1 MLLINNKQ
9 TEIMLVKSAFLQVNR
24 FFVMLLQRS
33 GTVVTNSLNILQRA
47 KIIKDSL
54 KIFLKI
60 FKGSMKVFQKI
71 FEDFKH
77 LERYLWK
84 CSGSILESKDMH
96 AIFLKKTHKG
106 QKGQN
111 IGKFRQKCTKF
122 GNILKKGRW
131 LHVIIAQNKL
141 LEKPL
146 VFYKDF

>member
-9 TEIMLVKSAFLQVNR
+9 TEIMLVQSAFLQVNR

-33 GTVVTNSLNILQRA
+33 GTVVTNSLNVLQRA

-77 LERYLWK
+77 LERYL
-84 CSGSILESKDMH
+84 
-96 AIFLKKTHKG
+96 
-106 QKGQN
+106 
-111 IGKFRQKCTKF
+111 
-122 GNILKKGRW
+122 
-131 LHVIIAQNKL
+131 
-141 LEKPL
+141 
-146 VFYKDF
+146 

>member
-54 KIFLKI
+54 KIFWRSSKVLWKS
-60 FKGSMKVFQKI
+60 FKEFSRI
-71 FEDFKH
+71 FKH